1 MCGASEHLCSGICTG
16 NTPATGCFTSQTCSA
31 CGAVQ
36 NGSPYCTPQ
45 GFCDVSCNAGYQ
57 PTGYS
62 CVCSSMCCKDT
73 DCAAGQTCMSGTCSG
88 GGGTCDPFTCTAS
101 CILQMKI
108 GTCIGNT
115 CVCVSP

>member
-1 MCGASEHLCSGICTG
+1 
-16 NTPATGCFTSQTCSA
+16 
-31 CGAVQ
+31 
-36 NGSPYCTPQ
+36 
-45 GFCDVSCNAGYQ
+45 VSCNAGYQ
-57 PTGYS
+57 PNGYS